1 MQLREVLFQI
11 RIVWSSEQ
19 DIYQSHHYNSTG
31 VIDEERTIQG
41 ISWWNWTVR
50 T

>member
-19 DIYQSHHYNSTG
+19 DIYWSRHYNYAS
-31 VIDEERTIQG
+31 VIEGERTIQG